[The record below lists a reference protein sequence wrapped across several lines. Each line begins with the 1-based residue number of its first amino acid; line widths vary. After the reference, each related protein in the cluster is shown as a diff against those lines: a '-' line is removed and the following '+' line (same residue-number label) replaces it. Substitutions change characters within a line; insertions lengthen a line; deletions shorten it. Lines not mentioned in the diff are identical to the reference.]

1 MLSTA
6 IKTATQESHQKL
18 EKKVVKKL
26 KAVRSNA
33 DYAELLKYFYAYF
46 NKLENKIAP
55 FITADVLPDHK
66 NRRTSAYLK
75 ADIEQLG
82 QSVNELPAVTVP
94 QIHNVIQA
102 LGALYVMEGSIMGGP
117 YIVQML
123 AKGGINSGVSF
134 FSGYGPATGQ
144 KWQAFTA
151 VLNAHAPTLEAEE
164 VAILTANETFRHFS
178 EAFDAQVPEVTEKT
192 A

>member
-6 IKTATQESHQKL
+6 IKTATQEAHQKL

-66 NRRTSAYLK
+66 NRRTSA
-75 ADIEQLG
+75 
-82 QSVNELPAVTVP
+82 
-94 QIHNVIQA
+94 
-102 LGALYVMEGSIMGGP
+102 
-117 YIVQML
+117 
-123 AKGGINSGVSF
+123 
-134 FSGYGPATGQ
+134 
-144 KWQAFTA
+144 
-151 VLNAHAPTLEAEE
+151 
-164 VAILTANETFRHFS
+164 
-178 EAFDAQVPEVTEKT
+178 
-192 A
+192 